1 MARVRRASRGLLS
14 LLTLSLAASACRH
27 PGLAG
32 AWERLD
38 LTALEPRVEV
48 SPFGPGGPQPY
59 RSLVAYLGAA
69 EVRDLTR
76 VPPNTFAVYPHQSAG
91 QVAALEQAAA
101 SRLAWRLSLGGE
113 PRFSATPLVDDQAPC
128 ACTFR
133 MGVRAGGVVTELYRF
148 APQRPPPPAP
158 AAVEADLSPWAGQE
172 VEVLLEVDGPAGG
185 EARWGSPEVWSRR
198 PAPAPQALGHPNV
211 LLIGIDT
218 LRADHV
224 GAFRR
229 GDEPAWKGPTL
240 TPAIDRLAD
249 SSDVWLDAYSTF
261 NSTNPSFASILTGLY
276 GKNHGVYD
284 LKTPLPA
291 AHTTLAEVFHG
302 AGYATLAVIS
312 ASHLGD
318 HNSGLAQGFDRMVE
332 PTEHSAAERSVETAM
347 DWIADGRRP
356 FFVWLHLFDPH
367 TPHTPPQPYASGFRP
382 ATPSGLGPVA
392 SWIPFRNPGPV
403 VYDQPVLAGNSDL
416 YAGEVAYTDHQIG
429 RLLDFLASRGL
440 LADTVVA
447 LVADHGENLGE
458 HGLLD
463 RHVGLWETTT
473 HVPLLIHWPGKNRPG
488 RRLPGLVQ
496 TIDLFPTLLD
506 AAGLAAP
513 ESDGSDLRRLTGEG
527 HTGRPAVFSEHSNH
541 LGARVRIA
549 AHCLMRSRGI
559 PEIPDG
565 THLFALGPDPGEEHD
580 LAGQGLEIEAQLSR
594 VLDHWL
600 GDRRPAPAAPSRQ
613 LTPEETE
620 RLRSLGYL

>member
-1 MARVRRASRGLLS
+1 VARARRAPRRLVL
-14 LLTLSLAASACRH
+14 LLTLSLAAFGCRQA
-27 PGLAG
+27 GLPG

-38 LTALEPRVEV
+38 LAAAEPRVEV
-48 SPFGPGGPQPY
+48 TPFGPEGPSPY

-69 EVRDLTR
+69 EVRDLSR

-91 QVAALEQAAA
+91 QVQALEQAAA
-101 SRLAWRLSLGGE
+101 SRLAWRLTLGSE
-113 PRFSATPLVDDQAPC
+113 PHFSATPLLDDQAPC
-128 ACTFR
+128 PCTFR
-133 MGVRAGGVVTELYRF
+133 MGVRAGGEVTELYRF
-148 APQRPPPPAP
+148 TPERPPPPAP
-158 AAVEADLSPWAGQE
+158 AAVEADLSRWAGQE

-198 PAPAPQALGHPNV
+198 PAPAPPAASHPNV
-211 LLIGIDT
+211 LLIGVDT

-229 GDEPAWKGPTL
+229 GDEPPWQGPTL
-240 TPAIDRLAD
+240 TPAIDRLAAG
-249 SSDVWLDAYSTF
+249 SDVWLDAYSTF

-284 LKTPLPA
+284 LKTALPA
-291 AHTTLAEVFHG
+291 AHTTLAEAFHD

-332 PTEHSAAERSVETAM
+332 PTEHSAAERAVETVT
-347 DWIADGRRP
+347 DWIATDRRP

-367 TPHTPPQPYASGFRP
+367 TPHTPPEPYASGFRP
-382 ATPSGLGPVA
+382 AVPSGLGPVG
-392 SWIPFRNPGPV
+392 SWVPFRSPGPV
-403 VYDQPVLAGNSDL
+403 VYEQPILAGHRDL
-416 YAGEVAYTDHQIG
+416 YAGEIAYADHQLD

-447 LVADHGENLGE
+447 LVADHGENLGD
-458 HGLLD
+458 HGFLD

-473 HVPLLIHWPGKNRPG
+473 HVPLLIRWPGEARPG
-488 RRLPGLVQ
+488 RRLAGLVQ

-527 HTGRPAVFSEHSNH
+527 RSGRPAAFSEHSNH

-549 AHCLMRSRGI
+549 AHSLMRSRGI

-580 LAGQGLEIEAQLSR
+580 LAGRGLEVETQLSR
-594 VLDHWL
+594 VLHRWL
-600 GDRRPAPAAPSRQ
+600 GDRRPSPAAPSRE
-613 LTPEETE
+613 LTPEEAE